1 MSFLP
6 SACLADSPSEATRP
20 LQDRGARR
28 ADLVPAARKVPVS
41 ALRLDV
47 CGIRY
52 HGWNTSA
59 NVWSLVTL
67 CVLQI
72 IQLVDMRTEATLS
85 SLLRLLLTAQTTGIC
100 HSLPCPWPYRTLKP
114 QAFCALLRGTAR
126 TPAAD
131 AL

>member
-1 MSFLP
+1 MQ
-6 SACLADSPSEATRP
+6 A
-20 LQDRGARR
+20 GGVRR

-47 CGIRY
+47 SGIRY